1 MTMKVRQFA
10 YALPMDMEIDDLL
23 TELERLYP
31 VVEYPSTKSR
41 EQYLDTFDWRLYGNG
56 VVVRRSGRKYTL
68 STFGGKLLSEV
79 EGTQKKNPFW
89 WDFPVG
95 TFQET
100 LQELAEIRAL
110 VPLLQVKKN
119 NRHIRLLNKDKKT
132 VLVLT
137 LELGEVEAEGREKG
151 DLPAVLYGREI
162 RGYQNSFNRVDG
174 LLKESGFKEVPENEP
189 LLLRA
194 LSSVERQPF
203 DYISKFSI
211 SLGAH
216 SRVHESVSDICLLL
230 MQAMEDNLPGV
241 IADVDSEFLHD
252 FRIAV
257 RRTRSL
263 ISQLKKV
270 LPAKETIHFNREFK
284 WLGSVT
290 GVVRDLDVYLLKQQ
304 EYQDM
309 LPEQLHPGL
318 ASFFQSLEQAR
329 KKELRLMQIALC
341 SERLPKLLKD
351 WESFLTSAPKK
362 SWEGSG
368 KSCKKIAMK
377 VIDKR
382 FKRIIN
388 DGLKIDTNS
397 PDESLH
403 TLRIQ
408 GKKLRYL
415 IEFFR
420 SFFVE
425 ENVAVFLKQ
434 MKKLQNNLGDFN
446 DLTVQ
451 QEMLCRYQ
459 DGLSGRSKRT
469 VMIASALGGLIAHLN
484 DEQNSV
490 RRKFEKT
497 FQNFSN
503 AENISLFKT
512 TFKNHIEE

>member
-23 TELERLYP
+23 TELERIYP
-31 VVEYPSTKSR
+31 VFEDSSTKSR
-41 EQYLDTFDWRLYGNG
+41 EQYLDTFDWRLYQNG
-56 VVVRRSGRKYTL
+56 AVLHRRGGKYLL
-68 STFGGKLLSEV
+68 STFGGKVLSEV
-79 EGTQKKNPFW
+79 QGTQKKNPFW
-89 WDFPVG
+89 WDFPEG
-95 TFQET
+95 PFQDR
-100 LQELAEIRAL
+100 LQELSEIRAL
-110 VPLLQVKKN
+110 VPLLQVEKE
-119 NRHIRLLNKDKKT
+119 NRHIRLLNKDEKT
-132 VLVLT
+132 VLLLK

-151 DLPAVLYGREI
+151 ELPAVLYGREI

-174 LLKESGFKEVPENEP
+174 LLKESGFKEVQADEP

-194 LSSVERQPF
+194 LDGVERKPF

-211 SLGAH
+211 TLESH
-216 SRVHESVSDICLLL
+216 FRVHEAVSAICLLL
-230 MQAMEDNLPGV
+230 LQAMENNLPGV

-263 ISQLKKV
+263 ISQLKMV
-270 LPAKETIHFNREFK
+270 LPAKETIHFNKEFK

-290 GVVRDLDVYLLKQQ
+290 GAVRDLDVYLLKQQ

-318 ASFFQSLEQAR
+318 AAFFQSLEQVR

-341 SERLPKLLKD
+341 SDRLPKLVKD
-351 WESFLTSAPKK
+351 WEVFLTSAPKK

-368 KSCKKIAMK
+368 KSCKKVAMK

-388 DGLKIDTNS
+388 DGHKIDASS
-397 PDESLH
+397 PEESLH

-415 IEFFR
+415 VEFFR
-420 SFFVE
+420 SFFPE
-425 ENVAVFLKQ
+425 ENVDVFLKQ

-459 DGLSGRSKRT
+459 EGLSGRSKRT
-469 VMIASALGGLIAHLN
+469 VMIASALGGLISHLN

-497 FQNFSN
+497 FRNFSN
-503 AENISLFKT
+503 AKNITLFET
-512 TFKNHIEE
+512 TFRKNTEE